1 MVVLSFDPSGP
12 PQYKTMSSLAA
23 KKNRR
28 GSVSKVTADDGSV
41 YYHDEETGTSTWEV
55 PDGVDVV
62 DHDSTLEHAA
72 KKDTERGGRRKSR
85 LSEQMERLR
94 KTRAGGWE
102 TCLDNSTGKLYYWHR
117 ESGKTQWSVPAPILE
132 ARIAA
137 KAEKKLL
144 EEKGT
149 GGSSTE
155 EEAGTRERRSSSK
168 AKQAWKRASV
178 KIRTAAAFR
187 EGARSRRRNV
197 MDEGTEA
204 HQTEGNHVNIAVV
217 NKPEETKALINA
229 AMDGNFV
236 FQMLPKRVVRSMV
249 DAMAAYI
256 IKPGVEVIKQ
266 GDKGDYF
273 YVIET
278 GDCDVIIDG
287 HNVATLGA
295 GRSFGELA
303 LFYNCPRNASIVS
316 TSDCYLWRIGR
327 ADFKSLMVNGAISDT
342 SAASEALHHIP

>member
-1 MVVLSFDPSGP
+1 
-12 PQYKTMSSLAA
+12 
-23 KKNRR
+23 
-28 GSVSKVTADDGSV
+28 
-41 YYHDEETGTSTWEV
+41 
-55 PDGVDVV
+55 
-62 DHDSTLEHAA
+62 
-72 KKDTERGGRRKSR
+72 
-85 LSEQMERLR
+85 
-94 KTRAGGWE
+94 
-102 TCLDNSTGKLYYWHR
+102 
-117 ESGKTQWSVPAPILE
+117 
-132 ARIAA
+132 
-137 KAEKKLL
+137 
-144 EEKGT
+144 
-149 GGSSTE
+149 
-155 EEAGTRERRSSSK
+155 
-168 AKQAWKRASV
+168 
-178 KIRTAAAFR
+178 
-187 EGARSRRRNV
+187 

-204 HQTEGNHVNIAVV
+204 HETEGNHVNIAVV
-217 NKPEETKALINA
+217 DKPEETKALINA

>member
-1 MVVLSFDPSGP
+1 
-12 PQYKTMSSLAA
+12 
-23 KKNRR
+23 
-28 GSVSKVTADDGSV
+28 
-41 YYHDEETGTSTWEV
+41 
-55 PDGVDVV
+55 VV
-62 DHDSTLEHAA
+62 DHDSTLEHAV
-72 KKDTERGGRRKSR
+72 KKDTERGGRRQSR

-117 ESGKTQWSVPAPILE
+117 ESNKTQWSVPAPILE

-137 KAEKKLL
+137 KGEKKLMDD
-144 EEKGT
+144 KGDD
-149 GGSSTE
+149 GSSG
-155 EEAGTRERRSSSK
+155 EEAGTRMRRTSSK
-168 AKQAWKRASV
+168 AKKAWKRTSL

-187 EGARSRRRNV
+187 QAARPRRRNV

-204 HQTEGNHVNIAVV
+204 HETEGNAVNIAVV
-217 NKPEETKALINA
+217 DKPEETKALINA

-249 DAMAAYI
+249 DAMAAYVI
-256 IKPGVEVIKQ
+256 APGAEIIKQ
-266 GDKGDYF
+266 GDKGDFF
-273 YVIET
+273 YVIES
-278 GDCDVIIDG
+278 GDCAVIIDG
-287 HNVATLGA
+287 HTVATLGA
-295 GRSFGELA
+295 GKSFGELA

-316 TSDCYLWRIGR
+316 ITDCYLWRIGR